1 MKIHELMINLGDCMN
16 AARQLM
22 NGIDSYRQERQNIE
36 HDLSEMEKYIERA
49 IYSAARRLLRST
61 KRILEGYGKMRGP
74 GLADFNRELQD
85 LLDQVEV
92 LEGELTGSLGE
103 PVGKVPDGGG

>member
-22 NGIDSYRQERQNIE
+22 NGIDSYRQERANID
-36 HDLSEMEKYIERA
+36 HDLSEMEKYIERT

-61 KRILEGYGKMRGP
+61 KWILEGYGKMRGP
-74 GLADFNRELQD
+74 GLADFNRELQV
-85 LLDQVEV
+85 LLDQVGT
-92 LEGELTGSLGE
+92 LESELTGSLGK
-103 PVGKVPDGGG
+103 VAGKVPADGG